1 MYRKPSTGYTHVN
14 KKFSEPFEILNLTKM
29 RAALE
34 YAGHISQADCGD
46 ENDSILSFC
55 PRVFLWSPEVV
66 LFTAVARS
74 GELLAIMKPG
84 MLSKMGKYKGRCQ
97 IGCLA
102 RNFKSQAVIL
112 LLAMYLI
119 SSGPILAFF

>member
-1 MYRKPSTGYTHVN
+1 MPAIYLKLIAEMKTIASSRFTL
-14 KKFSEPFEILNLTKM
+14 F
-29 RAALE
+29 
-34 YAGHISQADCGD
+34 
-46 ENDSILSFC
+46 
-55 PRVFLWSPEVV
+55 FLWSPEVV

-102 RNFKSQAVIL
+102 RIFKSQAVIL